1 MKTKEELTQLKTE
14 YETLN
19 NKLKELSEEE
29 LEMVA
34 GGDNEITILK
44 KDLSF
49 RYEGVTYYV
58 CEDTAVY
65 SLDQIVYAYKD
76 RNEPLYTSPFLAGE
90 IMQRC

>member
-1 MKTKEELTQLKTE
+1 MS
-14 YETLN
+14 N
-19 NKLKELSEEE
+19 VKELEDEE
-29 LEMVA
+29 LEKVA
-34 GGDNEITILK
+34 GGDNVITILK

>member
-1 MKTKEELTQLKTE
+1 MS
-14 YETLN
+14 N
-19 NKLKELSEEE
+19 VKELKDEE
-29 LEMVA
+29 LEKVA
-34 GGDNEITILK
+34 GGDNVITILK

-76 RNEPLYTSPFLAGE
+76 RNEPLYSDSFLAGE

>member
-1 MKTKEELTQLKTE
+1 MS
-14 YETLN
+14 N
-19 NKLKELSEEE
+19 VKELKDEE
-29 LEMVA
+29 LEKVA
-34 GGDNEITILK
+34 GGGDVIITILK

-76 RNEPLYTSPFLAGE
+76 RNEPLYSDSFLAGE